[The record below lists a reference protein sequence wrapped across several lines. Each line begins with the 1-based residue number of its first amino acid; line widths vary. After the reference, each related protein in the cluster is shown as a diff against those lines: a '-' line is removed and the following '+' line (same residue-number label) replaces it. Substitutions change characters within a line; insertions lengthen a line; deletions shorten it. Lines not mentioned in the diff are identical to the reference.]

1 LISSSPLQRECAL
14 ETGAGVFL
22 SGVAMYALGRFER
35 FRDSISPRPVGKASI
50 LVYDPTKGELDDV
63 KMVRPEELR
72 NMHVAG

>member
-1 LISSSPLQRECAL
+1 
-14 ETGAGVFL
+14 
-22 SGVAMYALGRFER
+22 MYALGRFER